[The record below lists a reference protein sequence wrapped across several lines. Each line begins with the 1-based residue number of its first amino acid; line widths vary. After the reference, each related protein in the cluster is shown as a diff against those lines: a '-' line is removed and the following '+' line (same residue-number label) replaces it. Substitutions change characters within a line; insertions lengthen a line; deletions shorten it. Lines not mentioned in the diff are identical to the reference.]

1 MWTVCFTFFLFLTVL
16 LNNSLVT
23 IWFEFEYIYY
33 RFVRIMQGMAACKHP
48 QGREEEK
55 EEEEDE
61 EGGFHTGSRCVS
73 SFENK
78 YWKYFSLPVLVWVDF
93 ILDLYKLSTIAAPRD
108 LKLCFKRKEKEK
120 NFLQHNCSNWRIRTT
135 TEWITLSLPVV
146 MCLSTPVVKVNLK
159 YEENLFRHWT

>member
-1 MWTVCFTFFLFLTVL
+1 
-16 LNNSLVT
+16 
-23 IWFEFEYIYY
+23 
-33 RFVRIMQGMAACKHP
+33 MQGMAACKHP

-93 ILDLYKLSTIAAPRD
+93 I
-108 LKLCFKRKEKEK
+108 
-120 NFLQHNCSNWRIRTT
+120 
-135 TEWITLSLPVV
+135 
-146 MCLSTPVVKVNLK
+146 
-159 YEENLFRHWT
+159 

>member
-1 MWTVCFTFFLFLTVL
+1 ML
-16 LNNSLVT
+16 LSNSLVT

-48 QGREEEK
+48 KAERRRRRK
-55 EEEEDE
+55 RMKR
-61 EGGFHTGSRCVS
+61 GGFHTGSRCVS

-120 NFLQHNCSNWRIRTT
+120 FFFFLQHNCSNWRIRTT

-146 MCLSTPVVKVNLK
+146 MCLSTPVVKVNLI